1 METLLQLLPWHWWV
15 AGIILVILEM
25 LAPMGHTLWLGISA
39 LIVGVLLW
47 LFPVMDW
54 KLQMLIFAVLSIV
67 SVLLYKRIVG
77 DKPAITDS
85 PDLNRR
91 GERYIGR
98 VFTIEEPIVNGMG
111 KIKVDD
117 STWRVSGSD
126 QPAGTTVKVISVDGS
141 IFQVEAN

>member
-1 METLLQLLPWHWWV
+1 MDAMLQLLPWHWWV
-15 AGIILVILEM
+15 GGIILIILEM

-39 LIVGVLLW
+39 MIVGTILW
-47 LFPVMDW
+47 LIPGMDW

-67 SVLLYKRIVG
+67 SVLLYKKFMS
-77 DKPAITDS
+77 DNPQITDS

-91 GERYIGR
+91 ADRYIGR
-98 VFTIEEPIVNGMG
+98 VFTIEEPIVNGIG

-126 QPAGTTVKVISVDGS
+126 QPAGTTVKVVSVNGS
-141 IFQVEAN
+141 TLQVESN